1 MTAIVGAEEALLEQK
16 QNFVNLVQ
24 RGVPRAHAALDPSV
38 GWTLRKMNLLL
49 ANAEFFE
56 LVQMAEE
63 YVTDGV
69 EMVLL
74 QKAEGGNMEAIK
86 MWLQNRRRDR
96 WADRREVSVSGQV
109 EVAQVVVDGT
119 REGLRALMEQQ
130 DRAALI
136 QAVMPGGSLDEEIV
150 DAELVD

>member
-1 MTAIVGAEEALLEQK
+1 MTAVVGSEEALVEQK
-16 QNFVNLVQ
+16 QQFVNLVQ
-24 RGVPRAHAALDPSV
+24 KGVPRTHAALEV

-63 YVTDGV
+63 YDTDEI
-69 EMVLL
+69 EMVLNM
-74 QKAEGGNMEAIK
+74 KAKAGNMEAIK
-86 MWLQNRRRDR
+86 MWLVNRRRDR
-96 WADRREVSVSGQV
+96 WADRREVSVSGQI